1 MRTLPSNK
9 IEIFPLQDVPRI
21 DSPVDLSEI
30 IVKGFEKTWLD
41 LKDGDIIVI
50 AHTIVSKAEGRS
62 IGRNEIEVSD
72 RARQIAEKN
81 GFDAVQVEIALSQ
94 SERVLRDERTLIT
107 VTKSGRICNFS
118 GIDHSNAPE
127 GAFVMLPED
136 SDESA
141 ARILDSLEDATGKT
155 LAVIISDTEGRP
167 WRKGAVNIAL
177 GCAGI
182 NAFKHNK
189 GKRDLYGRELQSSM
203 VCQVD
208 QLASAAEFLMGQADE
223 GTPIVVIRGYEF
235 ETGSEKGKDIQRP
248 LSECLFL

>member
-94 SERVLRDERTLIT
+94 SERVLRDERHPA
-107 VTKSGRICNFS
+107 KSGL
-118 GIDHSNAPE
+118 GVDPT
-127 GAFVMLPED
+127 P
-136 SDESA
+136 
-141 ARILDSLEDATGKT
+141 
-155 LAVIISDTEGRP
+155 GR
-167 WRKGAVNIAL
+167 
-177 GCAGI
+177 
-182 NAFKHNK
+182 
-189 GKRDLYGRELQSSM
+189 
-203 VCQVD
+203 
-208 QLASAAEFLMGQADE
+208 
-223 GTPIVVIRGYEF
+223 TP
-235 ETGSEKGKDIQRP
+235 
-248 LSECLFL
+248 